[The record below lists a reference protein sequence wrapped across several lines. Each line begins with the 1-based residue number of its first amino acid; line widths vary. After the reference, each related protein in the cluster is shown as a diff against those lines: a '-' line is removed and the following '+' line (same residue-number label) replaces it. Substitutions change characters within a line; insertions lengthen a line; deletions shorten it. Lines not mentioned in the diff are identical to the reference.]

1 MDAFNVYTSRF
12 LEVIDSLKISD
23 YQVWNNLESFC
34 LKGQCLKLDV
44 AELGFQ

>member
-12 LEVIDSLKISD
+12 LEVIDSTIKYGTI
-23 YQVWNNLESFC
+23 WNHC